1 MEIVNITIIILST
14 AICVIWALRKKRE
27 IESFKINIL
36 DENKPLEDQNQTL
49 LASEQEDLDYISELF
64 QKTVIEMM
72 SKVLKISLIVFII
85 MSFFVWLLLEEKL
98 SDFAQGI
105 YFFLG
110 SLSQVILGHFVFQ
123 NHRMFDPRIIAF
135 CRINK
140 WVCLD
145 HIIKLN
151 SYITLMNQAV
161 NLAIFSIVYYIS
173 TFFQIDME
181 SEQMTEKNFERFHR
195 RFLAF
200 GFGSVFA
207 CFLIKSL
214 SNLFANASYMVCE
227 ILARQ
232 NSEGIEE
239 DHAKNPAKILNNI
252 AESYFRIF
260 QNSLQYN
267 ALTNMGLCIFQ
278 DFFVTRSVYL
288 LDRGFLNAVAVLS
301 LGMVGALFGMLVFRN
316 INKFKRSDRA
326 EFNIKFSKMQKN
338 GLIAL
343 LLAMILASMGAALV
357 FNMTFPDSIAVYD
370 PFQQKI
376 KLRNLDWSDSLLMF
390 LVSSFLVLSLVLNSL
405 FFTTQN
411 SSIMKKMVDATKIS
425 FSLTLL
431 TSNTFACLA
440 CFLPLFSFFAVL
452 YINYSRGNIY
462 GVAVECLGIIT
473 YFQMIQF
480 FQNFKNIYFFFKS
493 LIMARKIEEEKAV
506 KNFNDIINTC
516 RMFGKFSNGVALF
529 ILITLCFVILVDSF
543 NIQIVDTIIVIEPFY
558 LLGICAGVLMFYFL
572 TALEIRCDSTF
583 TRKFLRLIKTQC
595 LKRINDEDYEP
606 PVTFLGSELV
616 SYGFLFQIITYIV
629 PTLMVLGTVFSLFGK
644 KMVAIVMF
652 GSFIFVLLTC
662 YHILIKSELL
672 IDIKGI
678 FGENPNIKRSKGID
692 PVYVAMLSNFV
703 GLSHKN
709 YTVDPHSKLLF
720 LFCSAMMCSEYF
732 IDSTGILSRIQGM
745 IVNSSG

>member
-1 MEIVNITIIILST
+1 
-14 AICVIWALRKKRE
+14 
-27 IESFKINIL
+27 
-36 DENKPLEDQNQTL
+36 
-49 LASEQEDLDYISELF
+49 
-64 QKTVIEMM
+64 
-72 SKVLKISLIVFII
+72 
-85 MSFFVWLLLEEKL
+85 
-98 SDFAQGI
+98 
-105 YFFLG
+105 
-110 SLSQVILGHFVFQ
+110 
-123 NHRMFDPRIIAF
+123 
-135 CRINK
+135 
-140 WVCLD
+140 
-145 HIIKLN
+145 
-151 SYITLMNQAV
+151 MNQAV
-161 NLAIFSIVYYIS
+161 NLALFTIIYYTS
-173 TFFQIDME
+173 TFFEIDME

-207 CFLIKSL
+207 FFLIKSL
-214 SNLFANASYMVCE
+214 SKMFANASYMVCE

-252 AESYFRIF
+252 AESYFKIF

-288 LDRGFLNAVAVLS
+288 LDRGFLNAVAILS
-301 LGMVGALFGMLVFRN
+301 LGMMGALFGMLWFRN
-316 INKFKRSDRA
+316 LNKFKRSDRG
-326 EFNIKFSKMQKN
+326 EFNIKFSKMQGN
-338 GLIAL
+338 GLKAL
-343 LLAMILASMGAALV
+343 LFAMILASLGACFVL
-357 FNMTFPDSIAVYD
+357 NMTFPDSIAVYD

-376 KLRNLDWSDSLLMF
+376 KIRNLDWTDSLYMF
-390 LVSSFLVLSLVLNSL
+390 LASSGLVLTLVLNSL
-405 FFTTQN
+405 FFTVQN
-411 SSIMKKMVDATKIS
+411 SSVMKKMVNATKIS

-431 TSNTFACLA
+431 TSKVFACVA
-440 CFLPLFSFFAVL
+440 CIFPLFSFFAVL

-493 LIMARKIEEEKAV
+493 LIMARRIEEEKAI
-506 KNFNDIINTC
+506 KNFNDIISTC

-529 ILITLCFVILVDSF
+529 ILITICFVILVDSF

-558 LLGICAGVLMFYFL
+558 LLGICSGVVIFYLL
-572 TALEIRCDSTF
+572 TALDIRCDSSF

-595 LKRINDEDYEP
+595 LKRINDEEYEP

-616 SYGFLFQIITYIV
+616 SYGFLYQIITYNI
-629 PTLMVLGTVFSLFGK
+629 PTIIVLGLMFSLFGK
-644 KMVAIVMF
+644 KMVVIVLF
-652 GSFIFVLLTC
+652 GCFLFVLLTC
-662 YHILIKSELL
+662 YYVLIKSELL
-672 IDIKGI
+672 LDIKGV

-703 GLSHKN
+703 GSSEKN

-720 LFCSAMMCSEYF
+720 LFCSAMICSEYF
-732 IDSTGILSRIQGM
+732 IDSTGLLNKIQG
-745 IVNSSG
+745 IVVNTPS

>member
-1 MEIVNITIIILST
+1 MEIVNITIIIFST
-14 AICVIWALRKKRE
+14 MICVIWALRKKRE
-27 IESFKINIL
+27 IETFRINVL
-36 DENKPLEDQNQTL
+36 DENQPLGEQNESTMG
-49 LASEQEDLDYISELF
+49 SEQEDLDYISELF
-64 QKTVIEMM
+64 QKTIVEMM
-72 SKVLKISLIVFII
+72 NKILRISLVVFLM
-85 MSFFVWLLLEEKL
+85 MSVAVWLLLEEKVNE
-98 SDFAQGI
+98 FAQAV

-110 SLSQVILGHFVFQ
+110 SFGQVALGHFVFQ
-123 NHRMFDPRIIAF
+123 NHRMFDPRMITF
-135 CRINK
+135 CRVNK

-145 HIIKLN
+145 HVIKLN
-151 SYITLMNQAV
+151 SYISLMNQAV
-161 NLAIFSIVYYIS
+161 NLLLFTFVYYLA
-173 TFFQIDME
+173 TFFQIDMD

-200 GFGSVFA
+200 GLGSVFA
-207 CFLIKSL
+207 FFLVHSL
-214 SNLFANASYMVCE
+214 SKMFSNASYMVCE

-252 AESYFRIF
+252 AESYFKIL

-288 LDRGFLNAVAVLS
+288 LDRGYLNAIAILS
-301 LGMVGALFGMLVFRN
+301 LGMLGALFGMLLFRN
-316 INKFKRSDRA
+316 LNKFKRSDRA
-326 EFNIKFSKMQKN
+326 EFNIKFGQMQKN
-338 GLIAL
+338 GLKAL
-343 LLAMILASMGAALV
+343 FFAMILASLGAATV
-357 FNMTFPDSIAVYD
+357 MNMTFPDSIAVYD

-376 KLRNLDWSDSLLMF
+376 NLRNLDWSDSLLMF
-390 LVSSFLVLSLVLNSL
+390 LVSSAVVVSLVVNSL
-405 FFTTQN
+405 FFTVQN
-411 SSIMKKMVDATKIS
+411 SSVMKRMVDATKIS

-431 TSNTFACLA
+431 TSNIFACLA
-440 CFLPLFSFFAVL
+440 SIFPLFAFFSVL
-452 YINYSRGNIY
+452 YINYSRGNVF

-493 LIMARKIEEEKAV
+493 LIMARRIEEENAV
-506 KNFNDIINTC
+506 RNFNDIINTC

-529 ILITLCFVILVDSF
+529 ILITISFVILVDSF

-558 LLGICAGVLMFYFL
+558 LLGICSGVIIFYLL
-572 TALEIRCDSTF
+572 TALDIRCDSAF

-606 PVTFLGSELV
+606 PVKFLGSQLV
-616 SYGFLFQIITYIV
+616 SYGFFYQIITYIV
-629 PTLMVLGTVFSLFGK
+629 PTMLTLGLMFSLFGK

-662 YHILIKSELL
+662 YYVLIKSELL
-672 IDIKGI
+672 LDIKDA
-678 FGENPNIKRSKGID
+678 FGENPNIKRSRGID

-703 GLSHKN
+703 GSSQKN
-709 YTVDPHSKLLF
+709 YTADPHSKLLF

-732 IDSTGILSRIQGM
+732 IDSMGILSTIKGM
-745 IVNSSG
+745 IVNSSS

>member
-1 MEIVNITIIILST
+1 MEIVNIVIIFFSTIV
-14 AICVIWALRKKRE
+14 CVIWALRKKRE
-27 IESFKINIL
+27 IETFKINIL
-36 DENKPLEDQNQTL
+36 DENQPLEDQNQTM
-49 LASEQEDLDYISELF
+49 LASEKEDLDYISELF

-72 SKVLKISLIVFII
+72 NKVLKISLVILII
-85 MSFFVWLLLEEKL
+85 MSIFVWLLLEEKL
-98 SDFAQGI
+98 NEFAQGI

-110 SLSQVILGHFVFQ
+110 SFSQIILGQIVFQ
-123 NHRMFDPRIIAF
+123 NHRMFDPRIITF

-151 SYITLMNQAV
+151 SYITLMNQAI
-161 NLAIFSIVYYIS
+161 NLAIFAFVYYSS
-173 TFFQIDME
+173 TFFEIDME
-181 SEQMTEKNFERFHR
+181 SDQMTEKNFERFHR
-195 RFLAF
+195 RFLAY

-207 CFLIKSL
+207 FFLIKSL
-214 SNLFANASYMVCE
+214 SKMFANASYMVCE

-252 AESYFRIF
+252 AESYFKIF

-288 LDRGFLNAVAVLS
+288 LDRGFLNAVAILC
-301 LGMVGALFGMLVFRN
+301 LGMVGALFGMLWFRN
-316 INKFKRSDRA
+316 LNKFKRSDRG
-326 EFNIKFSKMQKN
+326 EFNIKFSKMQGN
-338 GLIAL
+338 GLKAL
-343 LLAMILASMGAALV
+343 IFTMILASAGAAFIL
-357 FNMTFPDSIAVYD
+357 NMTFPDSIAVYD

-376 KLRNLDWSDSLLMF
+376 KLRNLDWTDSLYMF
-390 LVSSFLVLSLVLNSL
+390 LASSGLVLTLVLNSL
-405 FFTTQN
+405 FFTVQN
-411 SSIMKKMVDATKIS
+411 STVMKKMISATKIS

-431 TSNTFACLA
+431 TSKIYACLA
-440 CFLPLFSFFAVL
+440 CIFPLFSFFAVL
-452 YINYSRGNIY
+452 YVNYSRGNIY

-493 LIMARKIEEEKAV
+493 LIMARRIEEEKAI

-529 ILITLCFVILVDSF
+529 ILITLSFVILVDSF
-543 NIQIVDTIIVIEPFY
+543 NIQIVDTIIVIEPYY
-558 LLGICAGVLMFYFL
+558 LLGICSGVVIFYLL
-572 TALEIRCDSTF
+572 TALDIRCDSSF

-595 LKRINDEDYEP
+595 LKRINDEEYEP

-616 SYGFLFQIITYIV
+616 SYGYLYQIITYSI
-629 PTLMVLGTVFSLFGK
+629 PTLFVLGLMFSLFGK

-652 GSFIFVLLTC
+652 GCFIFVLLTS
-662 YHILIKSELL
+662 YYNLIKSELL
-672 IDIKGI
+672 LDIKGV
-678 FGENPNIKRSKGID
+678 FGENPNIKRGKGID

-703 GLSHKN
+703 GSSEKN
-709 YTVDPHSKLLF
+709 YSVDPHSKLLF

-732 IDSTGILSRIQGM
+732 IDSTGILNRIQGI
-745 IVNSSG
+745 IVNNAN